1 LALARWACKRQETQS
16 MGTELET
23 YVVYDIE
30 DDRVRYQIA
39 NACKDYGLERIQFSA
54 FLGPLNANKRDEL
67 FLRLKKVLG
76 EKPGKVL
83 VIPIC
88 EKDQKARRS
97 YMVHLDADGKPEVF
111 EE

>member
-1 LALARWACKRQETQS
+1 MR
-16 MGTELET
+16 TELDT

-30 DDRVRYQIA
+30 DDRIRYQIA

-54 FLGPLNANKRDEL
+54 FLGPLNANKRNEL

-83 VIPIC
+83 MIPIC

-97 YMVHLDADGKPEVF
+97 ITVHLDADGKPETH

>member
-1 LALARWACKRQETQS
+1 MRP
-16 MGTELET
+16 ELDT

-30 DDRVRYQIA
+30 NDRIRYQIA

-76 EKPGKVL
+76 EHTGKVL

-88 EKDQKARRS
+88 EKDQKARRAVT
-97 YMVHLDADGKPEVF
+97 VHMDADGNPEF
-111 EE
+111 HEE

>member
-1 LALARWACKRQETQS
+1 MRP
-16 MGTELET
+16 ELDT

-30 DDRVRYQIA
+30 DDRIRYRIA

-67 FLRLKKVLG
+67 FLRLRKVLG
-76 EKPGKVL
+76 EKAGKVL

-88 EKDQKARRS
+88 EKDQKARRGIT
-97 YMVHLDADGKPEVF
+97 VHIDADGKPEIH

>member
-1 LALARWACKRQETQS
+1 MRP
-16 MGTELET
+16 ELDT

-30 DDRVRYQIA
+30 DDRIRYRIA

-76 EKPGKVL
+76 EHPGKVL

-88 EKDQKARRS
+88 EKDQKARRAVT
-97 YMVHLDADGKPEVF
+97 VHLDADGNPEIH

>member
-1 LALARWACKRQETQS
+1 VRP
-16 MGTELET
+16 ELDT

-30 DDRVRYQIA
+30 DDRVRTQIA
-39 NACKDYGLERIQFSA
+39 NVCKDYGLERVQFSA
-54 FLGPLNANKRDEL
+54 FLGPLNANKREEL
-67 FLRLKKVLG
+67 YLRLKRVLG

-88 EKDQKARRS
+88 EKDQKARRAIT
-97 YMVHLDADGKPEVF
+97 VHMDADGKPEII

>member
-1 LALARWACKRQETQS
+1 MRP
-16 MGTELET
+16 ELDT

-30 DDRVRYQIA
+30 DDRVRYRIA
-39 NACKDYGLERIQFSA
+39 SACKDYGLERIQFST

-67 FLRLKKVLG
+67 FLRLKKELG
-76 EKPGKVL
+76 DRQGKVL

-88 EKDQKARRS
+88 EKDQKARRAIT
-97 YMVHLDADGKPEVF
+97 VHHDADGKPEIH

>member
-1 LALARWACKRQETQS
+1 MRP
-16 MGTELET
+16 ELDT

-30 DDRVRYQIA
+30 DDRIRYQIA

-67 FLRLKKVLG
+67 FLRLKKTLG

-88 EKDQKARRS
+88 EKDQKARRAIT
-97 YMVHLDADGKPEVF
+97 VHLDADGKPEIH
-111 EE
+111 ED